1 MRVTQ
6 AKFTGRIAGLM
17 GAALVLAAPAA
28 AQDAAVQAGAGQAG
42 ERQAGADILITGGTI
57 YPGGADPFTGDIA
70 IAGDRIVY
78 AGPRYPHAAQRT
90 ISADG
95 MIVAPGFID
104 PHTHADSALMSD
116 IPAARLVLPFITQG
130 VTTAFIGVD
139 GRGDPDVAA
148 TFGRDSGRD
157 YGVNF
162 ATYVGL
168 GALRG
173 EVIGSDDRAPT
184 EDELAE
190 MAALTHQAMCE
201 GALGLS
207 TGLFYAPQSYAE
219 EGEVVTLAKVAARHG
234 GIYDSHIRDESSYTI
249 GLAGAVAEAI
259 DIGKQADI
267 PVHIAHI
274 KALGVDV
281 HGQAGAVIE
290 AVEAARAEG
299 QVVHADQYPWPASG
313 TGLSAALMPR
323 WAQDGGREAML
334 ARFDDPAQ
342 MARIR
347 TEMAEN
353 MRRRGGPASL
363 LITRGPA
370 DVLGKTLEDLA
381 PAAGGDPVQAAI
393 DVLRRSEAG
402 VASFNQDEADIA
414 AFMVRP
420 WVMTSS
426 DASAGHPRY
435 YASYARKY
443 DTYVRERQVIDLRQF
458 IDQSTIV
465 PARAFSIEGRGSL
478 REGAFADVVVFDPEN
493 YAPRADFLEP
503 TLFST
508 GVQTVVINGVVAL
521 EEGAPTGKAAGR
533 PLPRRSRSADC
544 PAP

>member
-1 MRVTQ
+1 MKDTQ
-6 AKFTGRIAGLM
+6 ANFAGRVAGLL

-28 AQDAAVQAGAGQAG
+28 AQARQGQDDGAP
-42 ERQAGADILITGGTI
+42 ADLLITGGTI
-57 YPGGADPFTGDIA
+57 YPGGGDPFTGDIA
-70 IAGDRIVY
+70 ITGDRIVY
-78 AGPRYPHAAQRT
+78 AGPQYPHTAQRT
-90 ISADG
+90 IPAEG

-104 PHTHADSALMSD
+104 PHTHADDALMSD

-139 GRGDPDVAA
+139 GRGDPDVAV
-148 TFGRDSGRD
+148 TFGEDSGRD

-173 EVIGSDDRAPT
+173 EVIGSDDRPPT
-184 EDELAE
+184 QAELAE
-190 MAALTHQAMCE
+190 MVALTDQAMCQ

-219 EGEVVTLAKVAARHG
+219 EGEVVALARAAARHG

-259 DIGKQADI
+259 DIGKHAGI

-290 AVEAARAEG
+290 AVETARANG

-334 ARFDDPAQ
+334 ARFDDPDQ

-347 TEMAEN
+347 SEMAEN

-393 DVLRRSEAG
+393 DVLRRAEAG

-414 AFMVRP
+414 AFMVQP

-458 IDQSTIV
+458 IDQSTVV
-465 PARAFSIEGRGSL
+465 PARAFSIEDRGTLSK
-478 REGAFADVVVFDPEN
+478 GAFADVVVFDPEA
-493 YAPRADFLEP
+493 YAPRATFLEP

-508 GVQTVVINGVVAL
+508 GVRTVVINGVLAL
-521 EEGAPTGKAAGR
+521 DEGAPTGKAAGR
-533 PLPRRSRSADC
+533 PLPRQSKSTNC